1 VAEIDTRREPPRNTV
16 HFSAT
21 TRSAIIS
28 AAVAIAAAC
37 SSSPAAA
44 PGSGASP
51 DVNTQAQS
59 ASLGDTLQVPLGRS
73 ASVDG
78 GRLVLTFVSRGTD
91 SRCPA
96 NVVCVWMG
104 DAPVRIAARTRTTSV
119 ERDLHTGIEPH
130 SLPVNGY
137 VVTVVGLLPYP
148 GTTAP
153 AAPPATPTVLLRV
166 TRP

>member
-1 VAEIDTRREPPRNTV
+1 V
-16 HFSAT
+16 HFSQA
-21 TRSAIIS
+21 TRSGLL
-28 AAVAIAAAC
+28 AVAVAVAAAC
-37 SSSPAAA
+37 STPAPA
-44 PGSGASP
+44 PGSSGAPS
-51 DVNTQAQS
+51 TQTQS
-59 ASLGDTLQVPLGRS
+59 ASLGDTLHVQLGRS

-119 ERDLHTGIEPH
+119 EGDLHTGIEPH
-130 SLPVNGY
+130 SLTVNNY
-137 VVTVVGLLPYP
+137 VVTVVGLVPYP
-148 GTTAP
+148 GT
-153 AAPPATPTVLLRV
+153 AAPEAPTAAPTVLLRV